1 MARKFDKSALVA
13 RFRDELD
20 ERVSLIEEGLVT
32 CENKGCE
39 RELVDRIMREAHTL
53 KGSASMMG
61 FSDIAKLAHK
71 LEDVLSKNAV
81 KEGDCNLEA
90 LFEILDSIR
99 SAGVVIFGGDSR
111 ASEDAGGRSN
121 RPYSNSPSQDS
132 VARSDS
138 MGSKNTDTDGKPGE
152 LPSTTAVS
160 VAAGHE
166 TRIAPVGS
174 RPKEQNNAP
183 EPRGKHTA
191 EDLTGQSSGSDDAV
205 QSVRVDVKKLD
216 QLMNMVGELVI
227 EKIKVSQRARDLGS
241 LLHSVQGLNM
251 SLVHNH
257 ERQVCSGSCR
267 MIEKDLVR
275 IIEDFA
281 DTVDQ
286 LSFVT
291 SQLQQ
296 SVMDVRMLPLEVIS
310 RAFPRAVR
318 DIAKEEGKQVKFEIT
333 GDDTELD
340 KTIIEA
346 IRDPLLHI
354 LRNAVSHGIEPPDV
368 RVKAGKPA
376 AGTVSLKAY
385 SRGSQVIIEVE
396 DDGRGIRGEDIKR
409 TAVEN
414 GLLGQDDACAM
425 SDDEVLSLIFT
436 PGFSTRSSV
445 SQVSGRGVGLDVV
458 RNHVAQL
465 KGIVEVLSTPGVSTR
480 ITMRLP
486 LTLIITSALFV
497 GVSGETYA
505 LPLDHIEETI
515 RVSPEE
521 IKMVATR
528 GAISLRNEIVPL
540 IRLSEVF
547 GLEVDTEPEDEM
559 ACHVVIASFGDR
571 KAGLLVDRLEGKIE
585 VVAKP
590 LADHL
595 RNVPYIASATLLGTG
610 DVVLILDVPS
620 LIAGA
625 GGAPQQAPRQLSE
638 DRGCRSVLVVED
650 SLITRDLEKSI
661 LEAAEYSVGVAANG
675 IEALEKLSSSDYD
688 LVLTDVNMPSMDG
701 IEMIR
706 RMKKDARLKDIP
718 VVVLSSREDDR
729 DKMKG
734 LEAGASAYLGKNSF
748 DQAIL
753 LDTVGRLIG

>member
-1 MARKFDKSALVA
+1 MARKFDKSALVS
-13 RFRDELD
+13 RFREELD
-20 ERVSLIEEGLVT
+20 ERVSVIEEGLIT
-32 CENKGCE
+32 CERKGCE
-39 RELVDRIMREAHTL
+39 QTLVDRIMREAHTL

-61 FSDIAKLAHK
+61 FSDIARLAHK
-71 LEDVLSKNAV
+71 LEDVLSKGSWA
-81 KEGDCNLEA
+81 EGETNLEVH
-90 LFEILDSIR
+90 FGILDSIR
-99 SAGVVIFGGDSR
+99 EVGGVIFGGGSKDPADGEEEPREPQPTSCPSSS
-111 ASEDAGGRSN
+111 ADIDNSVSEPSTADLGPVLPSPGNSTATGVAEKAQSK
-121 RPYSNSPSQDS
+121 SAETNSPKAGTSTADS
-132 VARSDS
+132 KKVDS
-138 MGSKNTDTDGKPGE
+138 GTCVPDE
-152 LPSTTAVS
+152 
-160 VAAGHE
+160 
-166 TRIAPVGS
+166 
-174 RPKEQNNAP
+174 
-183 EPRGKHTA
+183 
-191 EDLTGQSSGSDDAV
+191 AV

-216 QLMNMVGELVI
+216 QLMNMVGELVV
-227 EKIKVSQRARDLGS
+227 EKIKVSQRARDLTS
-241 LLHSVQGLNM
+241 LLSSVQDLNM

-257 ERQVCSGSCR
+257 ERQTCAGSCR
-267 MIEKDLVR
+267 MIEKEIVR

-286 LSFVT
+286 LAFVT

-296 SVMDVRMLPLEVIS
+296 SVMDVRMLPLEVIF

-318 DIAKEEGKQVKFEIT
+318 DIAKAEGKQVEFEIT
-333 GDDTELD
+333 GDETELD

-346 IRDPLLHI
+346 IRDPLLHV
-354 LRNAVSHGIEPPDV
+354 LRNAVSHGIEAPDE
-368 RVKAGKPA
+368 RARLGKPA
-376 AGTVSLKAY
+376 AGTVTLKAY

-396 DDGRGIRGEDIKR
+396 DDGRGISSDEIREIGIEC
-409 TAVEN
+409 
-414 GLLGQDDACAM
+414 GLLTPDDASCM
-425 SDDEVLSLIFT
+425 SDDEVLNLIFA

-458 RNHVAQL
+458 KNDVAQL
-465 KGIVEVLSTPGVSTR
+465 KGIVEVRSIPGVSTR
-480 ITMRLP
+480 ITIRLP

-497 GVSGETYA
+497 QVSGETYA

-515 RVSPEE
+515 RVYRDD
-521 IKMVATR
+521 IKTVATR
-528 GAISLRNEIVPL
+528 DAISLRGEIIPL

-547 GLEVDTEPEDEM
+547 GLEKDSKPEDDPT
-559 ACHVVIASFGDR
+559 CHVVIASFGDR
-571 KAGLLVDRLEGKIE
+571 KAGLLVDELEGKIE

-590 LADHL
+590 LGDHL
-595 RNVPYIASATLLGTG
+595 RKVPYIASATLLGTG

-625 GGAPQQAPRQLSE
+625 AGSGIQQVSRLVS
-638 DRGCRSVLVVED
+638 DDHGCRSILVVED

-675 IEALEKLSSSDYD
+675 VEALEKLSSSDYD

-718 VVVLSSREDDR
+718 VVVLSSREDDE
-729 DKMKG
+729 DKIKG